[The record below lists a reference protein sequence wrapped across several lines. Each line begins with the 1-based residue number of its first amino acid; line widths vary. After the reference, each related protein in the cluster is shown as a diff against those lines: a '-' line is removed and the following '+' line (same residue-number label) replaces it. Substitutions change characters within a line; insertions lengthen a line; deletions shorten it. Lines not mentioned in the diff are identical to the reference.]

1 MPSYYQWACQKP
13 FFLLCI
19 DINPMMNYTHQHH
32 KCFVVV
38 IHPHTPHVFNPNERQ
53 NEMMQIAV

>member
-13 FFLLCI
+13 FLLLCI
-19 DINPMMNYTHQHH
+19 DIKPMMSYTYQRH